1 VRSGRRGAGA
11 RWTALVF
18 SAVVCAV
25 AQADQPEPPS
35 SSAPLTFSVSP
46 FVGYR
51 FGGTFTLAGTD
62 THVDVNS
69 HAAYALA
76 LDLSTDGRDSQYE
89 LFYSR
94 QSTSLGAQSPV
105 PSNVVVEYLHIG
117 GTTVLGDSSSPRLRP
132 YLAGSLGVTRFD
144 PSLGDHKTDFS
155 ASLGLGVRSELTR
168 HLDVRLEAR
177 GFATVLSSSSAVF
190 CRSDETG
197 GLCQIQ
203 GRGSTFLQADI
214 LAGVSY
220 SF

>member
-1 VRSGRRGAGA
+1 
-11 RWTALVF
+11 
-18 SAVVCAV
+18 
-25 AQADQPEPPS
+25 
-35 SSAPLTFSVSP
+35 VSP

-69 HAAYALA
+69 LAAYALA
-76 LDLSTDGRDSQYE
+76 LDLSMDRQASQFE

-94 QSTSLGAQSPV
+94 QSTSLGAQAPA
-105 PSNVVVEYLHIG
+105 PADVVIEYLHVG
-117 GTTVLGDSSSPRLRP
+117 GTANFLDSSSSRLQP
-132 YLAGSLGVTRFD
+132 YLIGTLGVTRFD

-155 ASLGLGVRSELTR
+155 ASLGVGLRSELMR
-168 HLDVRLEAR
+168 HLAVRLEAR
-177 GFATVLSSSSAVF
+177 GFATVLSSSTAVF
-190 CRSDETG
+190 CRSDQTG

-220 SF
+220 SFCSGVWAFAARCAASPPTR

>member
-1 VRSGRRGAGA
+1 MRSGTGSRGV
-11 RWTALVF
+11 RWAMLICAALL
-18 SAVVCAV
+18 CTV
-25 AQADQPEPPS
+25 AQADPP
-35 SSAPLTFSVSP
+35 SAPLTFSVSP

-51 FGGTFTLAGTD
+51 LGGTFTLAGTD
-62 THVDVNS
+62 THIDVNS

-76 LDLSTDGRDSQYE
+76 LDLSTDGRASQYE

-94 QSTSLGAQSPV
+94 QATSLGAQSPV
-105 PSNVVVEYLHIG
+105 PANIVVEYLHIG
-117 GTTVLGDSSSPRLRP
+117 GTTDLGDSSSPRLRP
-132 YLAGSLGVTRFD
+132 YLVGSLGVTRFD

-155 ASLGLGVRSELTR
+155 ASLGVGVRSEITR